1 MRNIVE
7 MAIEREAELLDAM
20 IEFPELLDGP
30 ASPWTPSRSRINPL
44 THKFTARGNHRHPT
58 AMRASARPRYVH

>member
-30 ASPWTPSRSRINPL
+30 ASPWTPSKSRINPL
-44 THKFTARGNHRHPT
+44 THKFAARS
-58 AMRASARPRYVH
+58 SARRHSALRTAAAPRYIH